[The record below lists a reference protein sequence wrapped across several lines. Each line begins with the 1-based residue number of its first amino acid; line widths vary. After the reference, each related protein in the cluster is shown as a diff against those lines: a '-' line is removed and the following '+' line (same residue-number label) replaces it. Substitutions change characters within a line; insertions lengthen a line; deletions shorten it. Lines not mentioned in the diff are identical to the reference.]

1 MIKSCQGVHM
11 HILPTNVSLN
21 NNSFQ
26 AVNQKYYDKAAKEI
40 KSRGAITINL
50 LYCLTHDILTF
61 KNIAPQ
67 DGVDTV
73 RAIKT
78 LYTDKKHP
86 DLNCLNELLGF
97 CKQDAKK
104 ERIEERRAQKKGG
117 K

>member
-1 MIKSCQGVHM
+1 MKIDRIS
-11 HILPTNVSLN
+11 

-26 AVNQKYYDKAAKEI
+26 AVNQKYYEKAAKEI
-40 KSRGAITINL
+40 KNRGAITINL

-61 KNIAPQ
+61 KNITPQ
-67 DGVDTV
+67 DGVDTI
-73 RAIKT
+73 RAIKS
-78 LYTDKKHP
+78 LYTDKRHH

-104 ERIEERRAQKKGG
+104 ERIAERRALKKGG